1 MSTTARLVTTLLVV
15 STAAACSGKKKETAA
30 DKGGG
35 AATAAGGGSAG
46 GTAAAQEPRVA
57 PPSPPLPGLA
67 EAAAGGTGKVT
78 WVTSFGGV
86 KVDTARRL
94 AVGPDGSV
102 FVVGDFDEAATF
114 GALGEKTAAGKSD
127 AFVARMDGSGAFQWV
142 TTIGGKNEE
151 RGDAVAVDA
160 NGNVAFVGLYSDTA
174 TAGGLSGKSE
184 GSDDIFVVATD
195 ARGEVQWLWDTG
207 GLASDAGTAVAAAGD
222 GGWIVAASFGQKVKF
237 GETELAAKGMEDAA
251 LLKLTSEGEVAWVTH
266 VASDYPDEIT
276 HLDVDA
282 SGNIYALGRFKGTL
296 VIGGAELK
304 SAGDDDLY
312 LAKFDSVGNP
322 VWSTRIGNAWQERGG
337 GIAVD
342 QAGHIV
348 VVGSFDKDLDFLGT
362 PVLSKGE
369 SDAFVARIA
378 PDGKLLWVKTYGAE
392 RADSAYGVDV
402 DAAGNIVVAGGFE
415 TRIDLGGG
423 VFKTAGYMDGFFLKL
438 DPSGAHVWS
447 RRWGGKDQDV
457 GLAVAALAEGDAFV
471 SGAYRYTLDL
481 AVGGPTAVQA
491 EGAKL
496 MKPDAFVARLE
507 R

>member
-1 MSTTARLVTTLLVV
+1 MSTSARFVTILFVAVTAV
-15 STAAACSGKKKETAA
+15 ACSGKKKEAA
-30 DKGGG
+30 TEKASG
-35 AATAAGGGSAG
+35 AATATGATGGSAA
-46 GTAAAQEPRVA
+46 TAEPRVA
-57 PPSPPLPGLA
+57 PPAKPLPGLA
-67 EAAAGGTGKVT
+67 EATAGGTGKVA

-94 AVGPDGSV
+94 TVGPDGSLYL
-102 FVVGDFDEAATF
+102 VGDFEDAATF
-114 GALGEKTAAGKSD
+114 GALGEKTAVGKSD
-127 AFVARMDGSGAFQWV
+127 AFVAKMDGSGAFQWV

-160 NGNVAFVGLYSDTA
+160 SGNVAFVGLYSDTA
-174 TAGGLSGKSE
+174 TAGGLSGKAE
-184 GSDDIFVVATD
+184 GSDDLFVVMTD

-237 GETELAAKGMEDAA
+237 GDTELAARGMEDAA
-251 LLKLTSEGEVAWVTH
+251 LVKLSSEGAVVWVTH
-266 VASDYPDEIT
+266 VGGEYPDEIT

-282 SGNIYALGRFKGTL
+282 SGNIYALGRFKGSL
-296 VIGGAELK
+296 ELGGTTMQ

-312 LAKFDSVGNP
+312 VAKFDSVGNP
-322 VWSTRIGNAWQERGG
+322 TWSTRIGNAFQERGG
-337 GIAVD
+337 GLAVD
-342 QAGHIV
+342 QAGNIV

-362 PVLSKGE
+362 PVLSRGE

-378 PDGKLLWVKTYGAE
+378 PDGKLLWVKTYGGE
-392 RADSAYGVDV
+392 RADAAYGVDV

-423 VFKTAGYMDGFFLKL
+423 VYKTAGYMDGFFLKL
-438 DPSGAHVWS
+438 DPGGAHVWS

-457 GLAVAALAEGDAFV
+457 GLAVAALPEGDVFAA
-471 SGAYRYTLDL
+471 GAYRYTLDL
-481 AVGGPTAVQA
+481 AAGGPTAVQA